1 VRSIKSLQPFEEQVD
16 SIIDTAL
23 AEDVSHGDITSEVL
37 IPPELE
43 GKASLLVKAEGI
55 VAGIEVAK
63 RVFLRVDPSLKS
75 EVLVKDGAKVKRGD
89 IVATVS
95 GSVASMLK
103 AERVAL
109 DFIQKLSGVA
119 TEAAKY
125 VAETREFGTII
136 LDTRKTTPGLRLLE
150 KYATCVAGGQN
161 HRLHL
166 GSWVLIKDNHLA
178 ALRAQGMSLKEIV
191 AKAKQNAP
199 KGMTVEVE
207 VTTVE
212 EALEAVEGG
221 ADMIMLDNMSL
232 EEIRRAMSVIPDHI
246 KTEASGGITLANVH
260 DIAETGVDF
269 ISSGAFIHSVK
280 ILNMSLELEPQTLK
294 IF

>member
-1 VRSIKSLQPFEEQVD
+1 MKSISSLQPYEEPVN

-23 AEDVSHGDITSEVL
+23 AEDISHGDITSEAL
-37 IPPELE
+37 IPADLQ
-43 GKASLLVKAEGI
+43 GKASLLIKAEGI
-55 VAGIEVAK
+55 LAGIEITQK
-63 RVFLRVDPSLKS
+63 VFLKVDPSL
-75 EVLVKDGAKVKRGD
+75 EFEMLAIDGTRVKYGD

-109 DFIQKLSGVA
+109 DFVQKLSGIA

-125 VAETREFGTII
+125 VAETQEFGTII

-150 KYATCVAGGQN
+150 KYATCVAGAQN

-166 GSWVLIKDNHLA
+166 GSWVLIKDNHLV
-178 ALRAQGMSLKEIV
+178 ALRTTGMSLKEIV
-191 AKAKQNAP
+191 AKAKKNAP
-199 KGMTVEVE
+199 DGMIIEIE

-212 EALEAVEGG
+212 EAKEAVEGG
-221 ADMIMLDNMSL
+221 ATMIMLDNMNPDQ
-232 EEIRRAMSVIPDHI
+232 IRRAMNVIPTHI
-246 KTEASGGITLANVH
+246 KTEASGGITLANIHEV
-260 DIAETGVDF
+260 ASTGVNY

-280 ILNMSLELEPQTLK
+280 TLDISLEFEAETIKPD
-294 IF
+294 

>member
-1 VRSIKSLQPFEEQVD
+1 MRSIKSLQPFEEQVD

-178 ALRAQGMSLKEIV
+178 ALRARGMSLKEIV

-260 DIAETGVDF
+260 DVAETGVDF